1 MYSNLNAEMARRNVT
16 ILDLAKT
23 IQCSYETMRK
33 KLKGTSPLLLKE
45 AIAIKKEYFDNMELE
60 ELYEEQDEK

>member
-1 MYSNLNAEMARRNVT
+1 
-16 ILDLAKT
+16 
-23 IQCSYETMRK
+23 MRK